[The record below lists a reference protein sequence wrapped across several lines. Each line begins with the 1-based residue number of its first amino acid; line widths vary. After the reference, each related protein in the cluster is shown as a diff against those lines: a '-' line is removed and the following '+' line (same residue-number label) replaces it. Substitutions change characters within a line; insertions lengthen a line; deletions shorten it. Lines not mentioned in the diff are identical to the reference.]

1 MKHAILLA
9 SCLGFM
15 GSAANA
21 EPYPAH
27 VDPPTSGVLAELGTA
42 LPDTALSDQR
52 GKATISNKNEV
63 DGALYRNQATN
74 TVSGGN
80 FVTEGA
86 LSDSTGL
93 FTVIQNSGNNVL
105 IQNATILNLDVR

>member
-1 MKHAILLA
+1 MA
-9 SCLGFM
+9 SVV
-15 GSAANA
+15 NA
-21 EPYPAH
+21 EPYPAQI
-27 VDPPTSGVLAELGTA
+27 DPSTSGVLAELGAT
-42 LPDTALSDQR
+42 LPDSALSDQR
-52 GKATISNKNEV
+52 GKATISNKNDV